1 MSKQRSPRGQRGIPG
16 PPGPAGKQG
25 TIGAKGKTGT
35 VGAKGKT
42 GAKGAKGATGARG
55 TVGGERPAT
64 TIHREVLLVIHDQ
77 IHDIYQELDIQ
88 LRRMAQL
95 QAQLDEVRATVAR
108 LMGA

>member
-1 MSKQRSPRGQRGIPG
+1 
-16 PPGPAGKQG
+16 
-25 TIGAKGKTGT
+25 
-35 VGAKGKT
+35 
-42 GAKGAKGATGARG
+42 
-55 TVGGERPAT
+55 VGGERPAT

-108 LMGA
+108 LMGV